1 MNSFRLSTAKINNI
15 SNNKKDL
22 VISIYEKKEIYL
34 NLPPLYILNNDKQII
49 STQTGKIVRD
59 VYVIE
64 VENTKNT
71 KTIYPSISHCAKAI
85 GVSRP
90 TLLNRIETGNPLL
103 QKDLIK
109 IRKVR
114 VFN

>member
-1 MNSFRLSTAKINNI
+1 MP
-15 SNNKKDL
+15 
-22 VISIYEKKEIYL
+22 KKEHLLCAWLLAYCSAG
-34 NLPPLYILNNDKQII
+34 LPPQLIKIILASEDNFYLPQAPAWDQGEGLL
-49 STQTGKIVRD
+49 SKIVRD